1 MFKSTGRDSK
11 KITTRPGMP
20 DNRGGI
26 IALFDLFTA
35 CNFDNK
41 YRYSIRRILENIR
54 KGINLMTKRRIGF
67 HGEQAG

>member
-1 MFKSTGRDSK
+1 
-11 KITTRPGMP
+11 MP

-26 IALFDLFTA
+26 IDLLDLFTA

-67 HGEQAG
+67 HEEQAG